1 MTKKFE
7 MIVTFDIDDDELT
20 IDEFKNK
27 IIKKLDQQI
36 GANLTTITVDDVT
49 EYDTKKE
56 LEKITKEYLQEQ
68 FSKYDKIKLI
78 KI

>member
-1 MTKKFE
+1 MPFCQ
-7 MIVTFDIDDDELT
+7 VFLD
-20 IDEFKNK
+20 FNKNK